1 MRQKTK
7 IGYISLFHPPDAGGG
22 EIYLARMI
30 HALESFDQYL
40 WTTTPVEKISDGRF
54 AEKCSVRSFASSPAM
69 DYATIGKWFD
79 KNHEKMFLDIDR
91 WSKKIGLD
99 LLIFNAPITYF
110 DQVKPFI
117 DSIKGDQPIGC
128 ILHDVPGQSFSIL
141 LNEFQKTESW
151 EESLKKVRPQLYEL
165 ATKEKDALYASPFS
179 LKTDFT
185 IYNSN
190 WVKGFYDLKDE
201 RESFIL
207 HPLISRT
214 NDLPELGLKPVDL
227 TIVNPLPM
235 KGAALFLALAN
246 FYFRDYKIRILG
258 GGYNSA
264 MAKLEPFLSPV
275 ESGFYRA
282 EPPNN
287 LEVLGHVENMSEV
300 YRNTKILLH
309 PTRIEGYGMT
319 AVEALLENRIVITT
333 DIPGVVEGV
342 GDAAIKMPY
351 YATPQNWADTISSA
365 LENEDRWRDKIEKR
379 AKFLIDR
386 QTKEI
391 ADLEQY
397 LEGFVKRKG

>member
-1 MRQKTK
+1 
-7 IGYISLFHPPDAGGG
+7 
-22 EIYLARMI
+22 
-30 HALESFDQYL
+30 
-40 WTTTPVEKISDGRF
+40 
-54 AEKCSVRSFASSPAM
+54 
-69 DYATIGKWFD
+69 
-79 KNHEKMFLDIDR
+79 
-91 WSKKIGLD
+91 
-99 LLIFNAPITYF
+99 
-110 DQVKPFI
+110 
-117 DSIKGDQPIGC
+117 
-128 ILHDVPGQSFSIL
+128 
-141 LNEFQKTESW
+141 
-151 EESLKKVRPQLYEL
+151 
-165 ATKEKDALYASPFS
+165 
-179 LKTDFT
+179 
-185 IYNSN
+185 
-190 WVKGFYDLKDE
+190 
-201 RESFIL
+201 
-207 HPLISRT
+207 
-214 NDLPELGLKPVDL
+214 
-227 TIVNPLPM
+227 M
-235 KGAALFLALAN
+235 KGAALFLVLAN